1 MNILK
6 NNQRGFIIGY
16 APSNNNQVIIFNGL
30 WGCLKVLANAE
41 KYFKVYYPDFL
52 MLDYNFNKSR
62 ISNKELKE
70 SYLRLLKTYDSKDKV
85 LSKNEIKELAKYFK
99 INLEKNYPQLAESKT
114 CQIVRGRK
122 VANSNKRVKPYARKR
137 K

>member
-6 NNQRGFIIGY
+6 SHQRGMLIGY
-16 APSNNNQVIIFNGL
+16 APSNNNQVIVFNGL

-41 KYFKVYYPDFL
+41 KYFKVYYPDFVL
-52 MLDYNFNKSR
+52 LDWNYNKKR
-62 ISNKELKE
+62 ITLKELKE
-70 SYLRLLKTYDSKDKV
+70 SYLRYLKNYDPKEKY

-99 INLEKNYPQLAESKT
+99 INLEKNYPHFVESKT
-114 CQIVRGRK
+114 GQIVKGRK
-122 VANSNKRVKPYARKR
+122 ATNSNKRVKPYARKR